1 MAIRLLVAEDHEWV
15 REGLR
20 AIMTNTEIEVAG
32 EAITGHEAIDL
43 ALEGGLDVMLL
54 DIKMPGCDGFEVLEK
69 VRSERPDLPVLIYS
83 QYDRPG
89 FQERARR
96 LQASGYLVKTAHKNE
111 LIEAILKVGQ
121 GECLWDEGINNEQK
135 E

>member
-20 AIMTNTEIEVAG
+20 AIVANSGIEVSG
-32 EAITGHEAIDL
+32 EATTGHEAIDL
-43 ALEGGLDVMLL
+43 ALGNGLDVMLL
-54 DIKMPGCDGFEVLEK
+54 DISMPGRNGFEVLETVK
-69 VRSERPDLPVLIYS
+69 SKRPDLPVLVYS
-83 QYDRPG
+83 QHDRPD